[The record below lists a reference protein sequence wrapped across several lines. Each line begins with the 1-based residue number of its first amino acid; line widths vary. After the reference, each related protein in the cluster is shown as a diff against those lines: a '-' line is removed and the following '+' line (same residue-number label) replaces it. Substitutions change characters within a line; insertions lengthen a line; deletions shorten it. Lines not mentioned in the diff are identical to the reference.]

1 MLGLAKFNLW
11 MLNLCQVTSAC
22 TIPTTFHFNLENF
35 SCALKPQCLRAS
47 ASVPPPLRRY
57 HLLMHWRCCLSPFC
71 KFFFFFFIY
80 FLFFTEQNATTP
92 VPPRPLHRARH
103 INHSWSHYP
112 CHLLAASTHSTSPF
126 ISFFSFIYLLSLL
139 TAFALFFWTPLR
151 ACLSLLCR
159 HLHFLMPPGFST
171 SPPPFP
177 QRPLSWLLNDP
188 WLLNAPAPIS
198 EAIPALASHLVPSMT
213 PPLAPQCVP
222 GSSTPRPLVP
232 QCPVPQSLNAP
243 SPASSTFTI
252 VTPKIVYRESS
263 G

>member
-22 TIPTTFHFNLENF
+22 TIPTTFHFNLEIF

-103 INHSWSHYP
+103 INRSWSHYP

-126 ISFFSFIYLLSLL
+126 ISFFSFIYLLFFANSFCPFFLNTTACLPLLAVSTPAFFDAPWFLNVPTPIPSTPSLL
-139 TAFALFFWTPLR
+139 A
-151 ACLSLLCR
+151 
-159 HLHFLMPPGFST
+159 
-171 SPPPFP
+171 P
-177 QRPLSWLLNDP
+177 QRPLAPQRTRSHFRGDPSPGFSPCPFDDPTPGSSMRAWLLNTP
-188 WLLNAPAPIS
+188 SPG
-198 EAIPALASHLVPSMT
+198 PSM
-213 PPLAPQCVP
+213 
-222 GSSTPRPLVP
+222 PRP
-232 QCPVPQSLNAP
+232 PVPQRPIPRFLDIHDRDSQNCL
-243 SPASSTFTI
+243 
-252 VTPKIVYRESS
+252 
-263 G
+263 